1 MAYINNYSNKSFDIL
16 VIIIIFA
23 AHYVYTAQ

>member
-16 VIIIIFA
+16 VIIKFA
-23 AHYVYTAQ
+23 AQYVYTAQ